1 MGILSGS
8 ISLTRY
14 NIAPRLE
21 EPPFDKEAFLEIQPG
36 TTTREVSGFQPIEP
50 EASYQV
56 SAARYF
62 FRVRFDKLTP
72 DPVAVKERMR
82 ELIRLEFE
90 QGAEFV
96 GPKKRKMLKEL
107 AEEELL
113 AQTRPRTKIIE
124 GCLDGSVLY
133 IGSTSKNYVGR
144 ILELLRRV
152 GVHTEL
158 KAPWLEHDD
167 PEVESDIVE
176 MKEPG
181 ESILGS
187 RFLKQL
193 VGDREILI
201 EPENGSVRLQTKDAK
216 VSLSGAILP
225 DLVEYIEEGA
235 EVLSAKLLTA
245 LGPFKFDA
253 LPFRISNLKLET
265 EKHDHWTE
273 YLDERLQK
281 VGELFEL
288 LEGRYDQLRPELIKG

>member
-8 ISLTRY
+8 ISLTRF
-14 NIAPRLE
+14 NISPRLE
-21 EPPFDKEAFLEIQPG
+21 EPPFGKEAFVEIQPG
-36 TTTREVSGFQPIEP
+36 TTTRETSGFLPYEP
-50 EASYQV
+50 EAPYQTG
-56 SAARYF
+56 AARYF

-72 DPVAVKERMR
+72 DPVAVKERLR
-82 ELIRLEFE
+82 ELVRLEFE

-107 AEEELL
+107 AEEEML

-124 GCLDGSVLY
+124 ACMDGSVLY
-133 IGSTSKNYVGR
+133 VGSTAKNYIGR
-144 ILELLRRV
+144 VLELLRRI

-158 KAPWLEHDD
+158 KAPWLERDD
-167 PEVESDIVE
+167 PEVESSILE

-181 ESILGS
+181 ESVLGS
-187 RFLKQL
+187 RFLKLL

-201 EPENGSVRLQTKDAK
+201 EPENGMARLQTKDAK
-216 VSLSGAILP
+216 VSLTGAILP
-225 DLVEYIEEGA
+225 DLIEYIEEGA

-245 LGPFKFDA
+245 IGPMKFDG
-253 LPFRISNLKLET
+253 LPFRISNLRIET

-281 VGELFEL
+281 VAAVFEL
-288 LEGRYDQLRPELIKG
+288 LEGRYEELRPQLIKD

>member
-1 MGILSGS
+1 MGIVSGS

-14 NIAPRLE
+14 NISPRLE
-21 EPPFDKEAFLEIQPG
+21 EPPFDKEAFVEIQPG
-36 TTTREVSGFQPIEP
+36 TTTREVSGFLPYEP
-50 EASYQV
+50 EASYQT

-62 FRVRFDKLTP
+62 FRIRFDKLTP
-72 DPVAVKERMR
+72 DSEAVKERLR

-124 GCLDGSVLY
+124 GCMDGSVLY
-133 IGSTSKNYVGR
+133 VGSTSKNYIGR
-144 ILELLRRV
+144 VLELLRRV
-152 GVHTEL
+152 GVHTEI
-158 KAPWLEHDD
+158 KAPWLERDD
-167 PEVESDIVE
+167 PEVESSIIE

-187 RFLKQL
+187 RFLKLL

-216 VSLSGAILP
+216 VSLTGAILP
-225 DLVEYIEEGA
+225 DLIEYIEEGA
-235 EVLSAKLLTA
+235 EVLSAKLLTGH
-245 LGPFKFDA
+245 GPFKFDA
-253 LPFRISNLKLET
+253 LPFRISNLRVET

-281 VGELFEL
+281 IAAVFEL
-288 LEGRYDQLRPELIKG
+288 LEGRYEELRPELIKG

>member
-21 EPPFDKEAFLEIQPG
+21 EPPFDKEAFVEIQPG
-36 TTTREVSGFQPIEP
+36 TTTRESAGFQPIEP

-124 GCLDGSVLY
+124 GCMDGSVLY
-133 IGSTSKNYVGR
+133 IGSTAKAYIGR

-152 GVHTEL
+152 GVQTEI
-158 KAPWLEHDD
+158 KAPWLERDD
-167 PEVESDIVE
+167 PEVESSILE

-181 ESILGS
+181 ESVLGS

-201 EPENGSVRLQTKDAK
+201 EPESGMARLQTKDAK
-216 VSLSGAILP
+216 VSLTGAILP
-225 DLVEYIEEGA
+225 DLIEYIEEGA

-245 LGPFKFDA
+245 HGPFKFDS
-253 LPFRISNLKLET
+253 LPFRISNLRVET

-281 VGELFEL
+281 IASVFEL
-288 LEGRYDQLRPELIKG
+288 LEGRYDELRPELIKG